1 MSTYISVYAMYSVRT
16 AAGPLIRLNR
26 LLESAISVQQ
36 VVAVFESL
44 EGQLEQLFPI
54 TDL

>member
-1 MSTYISVYAMYSVRT
+1 MSTRISEYAMYSVRT